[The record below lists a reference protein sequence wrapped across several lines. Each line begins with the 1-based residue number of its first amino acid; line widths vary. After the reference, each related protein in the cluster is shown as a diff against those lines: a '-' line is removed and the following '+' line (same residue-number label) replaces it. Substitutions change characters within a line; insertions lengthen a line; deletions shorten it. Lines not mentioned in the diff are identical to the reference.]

1 MNLFEDDAVRTFITR
16 AMSEGIEFSNILNT
30 EDIKSIL
37 NRTVRELENHPSS
50 PIFSQEG
57 PKREKEGIYSILV
70 EDVTMNTIMS
80 IVYQPSSMHFNML
93 QDIKT
98 LSPKEKNIIFHSVLN
113 SIGVVMDSGLAGRVY
128 PKNEKILNM
137 PEEVQKS
144 NEDCW
149 VMP

>member
-1 MNLFEDDAVRTFITR
+1 MNLFEDESVKLFITK
-16 AMSEGIEFSNILNT
+16 AMSEGVEFSNPLNT

-37 NRTVRELENHPSS
+37 SRTVNELENHPYS

-57 PKREKEGIYSILV
+57 PMREKEGIYSILI
-70 EDVTMNTIMS
+70 EDLTMNTIMS
-80 IVYQPSSMHFNML
+80 IVYQSSSMHFNMI

-113 SIGVVMDSGLAGRVY
+113 SIGVVMDSGLAGHVY
-128 PKNEKILNM
+128 PRNEKVLNV
-137 PEEVQKS
+137 PQQVNKS